1 MRNYL
6 LNISL
11 LVLALTSVSA
21 QAEVV
26 PKEAIP
32 SVIMDQ
38 FYKKHPNAVEISA
51 AKKTHFKQAVYE
63 IMFKEEKDKEK
74 LIELY
79 RPNGHFFVNADN
91 VQGANMMPAIA
102 ADNLKAMFE
111 TYTVKDSVLIVN
123 PNGVG
128 EEYDLVV
135 NAGGTDWSVVVD
147 RTGAISQKERN

>member
-6 LNISL
+6 FNISL

-26 PKEAIP
+26 SKEAIP
-32 SVIMDQ
+32 TPIMDQ
-38 FYKKHPNAVEISA
+38 FFKKHPNAIEINA
-51 AKKTHFKQAVYE
+51 AKKTHFKQTVYE
-63 IMFKEEKDKEK
+63 ITFKEEKDKEK

-91 VQGANMMPAIA
+91 VQGANMMSAVA
-102 ADNLKAMFE
+102 ADNLKAMFD
-111 TYTVKDSVLIVN
+111 TYTVKDSVMIVN
-123 PNGVG
+123 PNGIG

-135 NAGGTDWSVVVD
+135 NAGGIDWTVVVD
-147 RTGAISQKERN
+147 RNGAISQKERN